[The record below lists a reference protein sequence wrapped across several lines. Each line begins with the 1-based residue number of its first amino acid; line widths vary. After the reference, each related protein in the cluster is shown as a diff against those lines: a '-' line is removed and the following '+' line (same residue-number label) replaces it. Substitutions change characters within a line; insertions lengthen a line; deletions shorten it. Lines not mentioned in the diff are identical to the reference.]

1 MYKGLLLQI
10 VKDQLLLCYSFNSI
24 ALGAIAV
31 NSFFGVFNQNVGAPG
46 ETRTL
51 TPKH

>member
-24 ALGAIAV
+24 ASGAIAV
-31 NSFFGVFNQNVGAPG
+31 NYICKAFNQNVGAPG